1 MTFVAKMIQI
11 AKIGDIGIGDIVSLK
26 PRKRLTTIHNYIVK
40 VVVIMI

>member
-1 MTFVAKMIQI
+1 MTVYRKN
-11 AKIGDIGIGDIVSLK
+11 GDIGIGDIESLK